1 MKARG
6 RSAGGSVG
14 RKLAGLA
21 VTIVLQAIA
30 TVFFLAD
37 AVADIATG
45 NSARVSLHQGMELL
59 IAFSLVAGVL
69 TGTWYMK
76 SLLAHARRHEEAL
89 AVARGA
95 LADLI
100 ESRFATWKLT
110 AAEREVAL
118 FALKGCDVAEI
129 AQLRQS
135 APGTVRAQLSRV
147 YAKAGV
153 TGQAMLMSLF
163 VEDLLDVADGNAS

>member
-1 MKARG
+1 MNRKANRG
-6 RSAGGSVG
+6 SG
-14 RKLAGLA
+14 KLTGVA

-37 AVADIATG
+37 ATADIATG
-45 NSARVSLHQGMELL
+45 NSAGISLHQGMELL
-59 IAFSLVAGVL
+59 VAFSLVAGVL

-76 SLLAHARRHEEAL
+76 RLLADARRHEEAL
-89 AVARGA
+89 AVAKGA
-95 LADLI
+95 LAELI
-100 ESRFATWKLT
+100 QDRFATWKLT

-129 AQLRQS
+129 ARLRQS
-135 APGTVRAQLSRV
+135 AAGTVRAQLSRV

-163 VEDLLDVADGNAS
+163 VEELLDIGDGTPH